1 MVGKGIKKLPD
12 AEFEIMRAIWRCED
26 AVTSPVLTEKL
37 RVSLP
42 EKDWKQQTVMTML
55 VRLEKKGFLR
65 SEKNGKERYYSPV
78 VTEEDYMQ
86 VEAKSLRQRFGGVR
100 VTGLVKSLC
109 DEGELS
115 EEEISDLKKWLDA
128 Q

>member
-1 MVGKGIKKLPD
+1 MSGKGIKKLPD

-37 RVSLP
+37 RVALP
-42 EKDWKQQTVMTML
+42 DKDWKQQTVMTML

-65 SEKNGKERYYSPV
+65 SEKNGKERYYTPA
-78 VTEEDYMQ
+78 VTEEEYMQ
-86 VEAKSLRQRFGGVR
+86 VEANSLRQRFSGAR

-109 DEGELS
+109 NGGDLS
-115 EEEISDLKKWLDA
+115 EEEIFLAELLPISI
-128 Q
+128 

>member
-1 MVGKGIKKLPD
+1 MNSRDIKKLPD
-12 AEFEIMRAIWRCED
+12 AEFEIMKAIWKCED
-26 AVTSPVLTEKL
+26 AVTSPMLTEKL

-55 VRLEKKGFLR
+55 VRLEKKSFLR
-65 SEKNGKERYYSPV
+65 SEKNGKERYYSPSV
-78 VTEEDYMQ
+78 SEEEYMQ
-86 VEAKSLRQRFGGVR
+86 VEASSLRRRFGESR

-109 DEGELS
+109 DGGRLT
-115 EEEISDLKKWLDA
+115 EEEVSDLRKWLDE

>member
-1 MVGKGIKKLPD
+1 MSGKGIKKLPD

-37 RVSLP
+37 RVALP
-42 EKDWKQQTVMTML
+42 DKDWKQQTVMTML

-65 SEKNGKERYYSPV
+65 SEKNGKERYYTPA
-78 VTEEDYMQ
+78 VTEEEYMQ
-86 VEAKSLRQRFGGVR
+86 VEANSLRQRFSGAR

-109 DEGELS
+109 NGGDLS

>member
-1 MVGKGIKKLPD
+1 
-12 AEFEIMRAIWRCED
+12 
-26 AVTSPVLTEKL
+26 
-37 RVSLP
+37 
-42 EKDWKQQTVMTML
+42 ML

-65 SEKNGKERYYSPV
+65 SEKNGKERYYTPA
-78 VTEEDYMQ
+78 VTEEEYMQ
-86 VEAKSLRQRFGGVR
+86 VEANSLRQRFSGAR

-109 DEGELS
+109 NGGDLS

>member
-1 MVGKGIKKLPD
+1 M
-12 AEFEIMRAIWRCED
+12 
-26 AVTSPVLTEKL
+26 
-37 RVSLP
+37 
-42 EKDWKQQTVMTML
+42 
-55 VRLEKKGFLR
+55 
-65 SEKNGKERYYSPV
+65 
-78 VTEEDYMQ
+78 TEEEYMQ

-109 DEGELS
+109 DGGELS